1 MSHNDNFFQNTS
13 LSLQVRTF
21 SVKKREANLINSLSK
36 IKLLDALII
45 ASGIYLISSKML
57 DVSFNANN
65 SNNNNNSTVVQSA
78 IILQN
83 GVAKKVKNVEIK
95 KEAVVPSDNSS
106 TDDNIVEILPT
117 KKPALVN
124 LKNNDAEVANL
135 FMNVSALYA
144 KNLDVENNKTK
155 REKCNNYVARF
166 IGVAKKERE
175 KFGIPISII
184 LAQGLLESDA
194 GESKLSHVAN
204 NHFGVKT
211 FSNSV
216 PHITMRD
223 DTPHDKF
230 KKYNSAWESY
240 RDHSLLL
247 LKNHYQDLQYL
258 SKTDYVGW
266 AKGLQKAGYATDAE
280 YSKKLIA
287 LIENLKLYRLDEV

>member
-1 MSHNDNFFQNTS
+1 MIDHDNSFQNVCT
-13 LSLQVRTF
+13 SLQVR
-21 SVKKREANLINSLSK
+21 SILPKKNQTSLITTLH
-36 IKLLDALII
+36 KLKFLDALII
-45 ASGIYLISSKML
+45 VGGLYLVSSKM
-57 DVSFNANN
+57 FEIKFNN
-65 SNNNNNSTVVQSA
+65 SSDTNASVVQSA
-78 IILQN
+78 LMVEN
-83 GVAKKVKNVEIK
+83 TVVKKVKNVEVK
-95 KEAVVPSDNSS
+95 KENALSFENTS
-106 TDDNIVEILPT
+106 TDADIVEILPT

-124 LKNNDAEVANL
+124 PKNNDAEVANL
-135 FMNVSALYA
+135 FTNVSALYS
-144 KNLDVENNKTK
+144 KNLNVENNKSR
-155 REKCNNYVARF
+155 REKCNTYVARF
-166 IGVAKKERE
+166 IGVAKIERE

-194 GESKLSHVAN
+194 GDSKLSQKAN

-223 DTPHDKF
+223 DSPHDKF

-266 AKGLQKAGYATDAE
+266 AKGLQKAGYATDTE

>member
-1 MSHNDNFFQNTS
+1 MIDHDNFFQNVG
-13 LSLQVRTF
+13 LSLQVRT
-21 SVKKREANLINSLSK
+21 VPTQKTQTNLINVLQK
-36 IKLLDALII
+36 LKLLDTLII
-45 ASGIYLISSKML
+45 IGGIYLVSSKMFN
-57 DVSFNANN
+57 VSFNTS
-65 SNNNNNSTVVQSA
+65 SNTNATVVQSA
-78 IILQN
+78 IMSEN
-83 GVAKKVKNVEIK
+83 AMVKKVKNVEVK
-95 KEAVVPSDNSS
+95 KEIAVSFKNTS
-106 TDDNIVEILPT
+106 TDADIIEILPT
-117 KKPALVN
+117 KKPAMVN
-124 LKNNDAEVANL
+124 PKNNDAEVANL
-135 FMNVSALYA
+135 FTNVSALYS
-144 KNLDVENNKTK
+144 KNLDLENNKSK
-155 REKCNNYVARF
+155 REKCNTYVARF
-166 IGVAKKERE
+166 IGVAKIERE

-194 GESKLSHVAN
+194 GDSKLSQKAN

-216 PHITMRD
+216 PHVTMRD
-223 DTPHDKF
+223 DSPHDKF

-266 AKGLQKAGYATDAE
+266 AKGLQKAGYATDVE

>member
-1 MSHNDNFFQNTS
+1 MIDHDNSFQNVCT
-13 LSLQVRTF
+13 SLQVR
-21 SVKKREANLINSLSK
+21 SILPKKNQTSLITTLH
-36 IKLLDALII
+36 KLKFLDALII
-45 ASGIYLISSKML
+45 VGGLYLVSSKM
-57 DVSFNANN
+57 FEIKFNN
-65 SNNNNNSTVVQSA
+65 SSDTNASVVQSA
-78 IILQN
+78 IMVENTI
-83 GVAKKVKNVEIK
+83 VKKVKNVEVK
-95 KEAVVPSDNSS
+95 KENALSFENTS
-106 TDDNIVEILPT
+106 TDADIVEILPT

-124 LKNNDAEVANL
+124 PENNDAEVANL
-135 FMNVSALYA
+135 FTNVSALYS
-144 KNLDVENNKTK
+144 KNLNVENNKSR
-155 REKCNNYVARF
+155 REKCNTYVARF
-166 IGVAKKERE
+166 IGVAKIERE

-194 GESKLSHVAN
+194 GDSKLSQKAN

-223 DTPHDKF
+223 DSPHDKF

-266 AKGLQKAGYATDAE
+266 AKGLQKAGYATDTE

>member
-1 MSHNDNFFQNTS
+1 MIDHDNSFQNVCT
-13 LSLQVRTF
+13 SLQVR
-21 SVKKREANLINSLSK
+21 SILPKKNQTSLITTLH
-36 IKLLDALII
+36 KLKFLDALII
-45 ASGIYLISSKML
+45 VGGLYLVSSKM
-57 DVSFNANN
+57 FEIKFNN
-65 SNNNNNSTVVQSA
+65 SSDTNASVVQSA
-78 IILQN
+78 IMVENTI
-83 GVAKKVKNVEIK
+83 VKKVKNVEVK
-95 KEAVVPSDNSS
+95 KENALSFENTS
-106 TDDNIVEILPT
+106 TDADIVEILPT

-124 LKNNDAEVANL
+124 PKNNDAEVANL
-135 FMNVSALYA
+135 FTNVSALYS
-144 KNLDVENNKTK
+144 KNLNVENNKSR
-155 REKCNNYVARF
+155 REKCNTYVARF
-166 IGVAKKERE
+166 IGVAKIERE

-194 GESKLSHVAN
+194 GDSKLSQKAN

-223 DTPHDKF
+223 DSPHDKF

-266 AKGLQKAGYATDAE
+266 AKGLQKAGYATDTE

>member
-1 MSHNDNFFQNTS
+1 MIDHDNSFQNVCT
-13 LSLQVRTF
+13 SLQVR
-21 SVKKREANLINSLSK
+21 SILPKKNQTSLITTLH
-36 IKLLDALII
+36 KLKFLDALII
-45 ASGIYLISSKML
+45 LGGLYLVSSKM
-57 DVSFNANN
+57 FEIKFNN
-65 SNNNNNSTVVQSA
+65 SSDTNASVVQSA
-78 IILQN
+78 IMVENTI
-83 GVAKKVKNVEIK
+83 VKKVKNVEVK
-95 KEAVVPSDNSS
+95 KENALSFENTS
-106 TDDNIVEILPT
+106 TDADIVEILPT

-124 LKNNDAEVANL
+124 PKNNDAEVANL
-135 FMNVSALYA
+135 FTNVSALYS
-144 KNLDVENNKTK
+144 KNLNVENNKSR
-155 REKCNNYVARF
+155 REKCNTYVARF
-166 IGVAKKERE
+166 IGVAKIERE

-194 GESKLSHVAN
+194 GDSKLSQKAN

-223 DTPHDKF
+223 DSPHDKF

-266 AKGLQKAGYATDAE
+266 AKGLQKAGYATDTE

>member
-1 MSHNDNFFQNTS
+1 MIDHDNSFQNVCT
-13 LSLQVRTF
+13 SLQVR
-21 SVKKREANLINSLSK
+21 SILPKKNQTSLITTLH
-36 IKLLDALII
+36 KLKFLDALII
-45 ASGIYLISSKML
+45 VGGLYLVSSKM
-57 DVSFNANN
+57 FEIKFNN
-65 SNNNNNSTVVQSA
+65 SSDTNASVVQSA
-78 IILQN
+78 IMVEN
-83 GVAKKVKNVEIK
+83 TVVKKVKNVEVK
-95 KEAVVPSDNSS
+95 KENALSFENTS
-106 TDDNIVEILPT
+106 TDADIVEILPT

-124 LKNNDAEVANL
+124 PKNNDAEVANL
-135 FMNVSALYA
+135 FTNVSALYS
-144 KNLDVENNKTK
+144 KNLNVENNKSR
-155 REKCNNYVARF
+155 REKCNTYVARF
-166 IGVAKKERE
+166 IGVAKIERE

-194 GESKLSHVAN
+194 GDSKLSQKAN

-223 DTPHDKF
+223 DSPHDKF

-266 AKGLQKAGYATDAE
+266 AKGLQKAGYATDTE

>member
-1 MSHNDNFFQNTS
+1 MSHNDNFFQNTG

-21 SVKKREANLINSLSK
+21 SVKKRDTNLINYLSK
-36 IKLLDALII
+36 IKLLDVLII
-45 ASGIYLISSKML
+45 VSGIYLVSSKMF
-57 DVSFNANN
+57 DVSFNTNDVTN
-65 SNNNNNSTVVQSA
+65 DTIVQSA
-78 IILQN
+78 IMPQN
-83 GVAKKVKNVEIK
+83 GSLKKVINVEAKKVSVE
-95 KEAVVPSDNSS
+95 ATNNSS

-117 KKPALVN
+117 KKPALIIS
-124 LKNNDAEVANL
+124 KNKDAEVANL
-135 FMNVSALYA
+135 FTNVSALYA
-144 KNLDVENNKTK
+144 KNLDIENNKSK

-194 GESKLSHVAN
+194 GDSRLSHLAN

-211 FSNSV
+211 FSNNV

-266 AKGLQKAGYATDAE
+266 AKGLQKAGYI
-280 YSKKLIA
+280 SIGKI
-287 LIENLKLYRLDEV
+287 